1 MNPPRYDGT
10 VHPDE
15 WIKQIRT
22 FCYFKQITEEQEIV
36 KFCKSMI
43 HSTININNNNGN
55 NDNNNNNNN
64 NEIEEINTLDSLSNA
79 LKSHITFQILK
90 DTCKRKLQV
99 LKFAP
104 EIHGGDTA
112 KFISYFNMKCFD
124 AEINDLEEQKKLL
137 FHSFSDDFFRKEFNK
152 QIHNVNSKE
161 VLFKLFNN
169 IVNEYSKLIKYG
181 NFVSLKHITTGKYLT
196 TDDKKYLTGS
206 RGQIVFSTDALPEA
220 NAIWKINYPFGSQ
233 PKANNEIVSYG
244 DTISLQNKL
253 GKMLWAYPNYKSPTS
268 GHVEVSCYSMNQYNN
283 WMIEPNISNISTK
296 KNINEEKRYLKSED
310 KIVIVNESKEKV
322 MILHSHNIKF
332 TLDNSLYQEVF
343 CHDNRIHL
351 KDEWCIE
358 LVEH

>member
-1 MNPPRYDGT
+1 
-10 VHPDE
+10 
-15 WIKQIRT
+15 
-22 FCYFKQITEEQEIV
+22 
-36 KFCKSMI
+36 
-43 HSTININNNNGN
+43 
-55 NDNNNNNNN
+55 
-64 NEIEEINTLDSLSNA
+64 
-79 LKSHITFQILK
+79 
-90 DTCKRKLQV
+90 
-99 LKFAP
+99 
-104 EIHGGDTA
+104 
-112 KFISYFNMKCFD
+112 MKCFD

-296 KNINEEKRYLKSED
+296 KNSNEEKRYLKSED